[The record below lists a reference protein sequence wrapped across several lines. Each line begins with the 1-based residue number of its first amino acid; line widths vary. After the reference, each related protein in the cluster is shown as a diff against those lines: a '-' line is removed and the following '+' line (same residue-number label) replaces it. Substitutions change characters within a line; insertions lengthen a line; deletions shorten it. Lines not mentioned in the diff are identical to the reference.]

1 MHAPSEQNPA
11 PPRDRISEANY
22 TLPHTGDPNKLTQAR
37 SGPGNDP
44 LQLTDTTALQELGAT
59 DLVTQAAAEPTIA
72 AATVRESNQ
81 PDQA

>member
-1 MHAPSEQNPA
+1 MHHPNKTLHA
-11 PPRDRISEANY
+11 PPRDRITEANY

-44 LQLTDTTALQELGAT
+44 LQLTDTTALLELGAT
-59 DLVTQAAAEPTIA
+59 DLVAQAATEPTIA